1 MCAVFCSDRAAQ
13 INFENDPLVKELFGE
28 PVRRRRTD
36 AELAAWRQSHHK
48 AAESTVARKAERD
61 DSQQR
66 GQVETVPAAT
76 HPSDA
81 DCSPELSSSGSSAAR
96 AKAWLVGLVFHP
108 RQVHVKPTAQA
119 PLTTGAANDD
129 DVYFVTEY
137 KRLSYD
143 KFANLLKRKVLPEYL
158 KQVQTGQSAQGCR
171 RSAACAG
178 CEEGQ

>member
-1 MCAVFCSDRAAQ
+1 M
-13 INFENDPLVKELFGE
+13 
-28 PVRRRRTD
+28 RRRRTD
-36 AELAAWRQSHHK
+36 AELATWRQSHHK
-48 AAESTVARKAERD
+48 AAESTVAKQAECD
-61 DSQQR
+61 DIQQR

-81 DCSPELSSSGSSAAR
+81 DSVPESSSSGSSAAR

-119 PLTTGAANDD
+119 PLATAANDD
-129 DVYFVTEY
+129 DEYFVTEY

-158 KQVQTGQSAQGCR
+158 KQVQTGQ
-171 RSAACAG
+171 
-178 CEEGQ
+178 